1 MVSYTNSGLMRWAL
15 NWAAICS
22 SIKVKHLVIAFDRD
36 AAAALQLN
44 GILVHD
50 ASAAAAALPSST
62 RFRETPELFRLM
74 GHIKV
79 STALQL
85 QQQYQWHTMV
95 LSDTDTAWLQHP
107 ALLLRFWP
115 AADLLVS
122 TDCLS
127 AAAVAAQNVSVP
139 RCQMMPG
146 GWTSAWN
153 TGIVVARNTP
163 AAAAA
168 LQEWANRLGPAAL
181 SKTAE
186 GWQIDD
192 QLGFSNMI
200 DEGSLPWTKHF
211 AANFLTYQ
219 NLVTEYV
226 AHVARVWQQH
236 TGKPM
241 ALLHQHLLAAA
252 FQLQVLAEALAA
264 ARVLGRV
271 LVPPSTPGKNTCV
284 LQ

>member
-22 SIKVKHLVIAFDRD
+22 SFKVKHLVIAFDRD

-74 GHIKV
+74 
-79 STALQL
+79 
-85 QQQYQWHTMV
+85 
-95 LSDTDTAWLQHP
+95 
-107 ALLLRFWP
+107 
-115 AADLLVS
+115 
-122 TDCLS
+122 
-127 AAAVAAQNVSVP
+127 
-139 RCQMMPG
+139 MMPG

-168 LQEWANRLGPAAL
+168 LQEWANRLDPAAL

-211 AANFLTYQ
+211 AANFVTYE

-226 AHVARVWQQH
+226 ARVARVWQQH

-271 LVPPSTPGKNTCV
+271 LVPPRFICYCWQDSSAYTDMLSTCEMQGENTCV